1 MRRLAALVA
10 LLSGLLLVVA
20 SLAYSMFDRTEKA
33 ERILDRF
40 EFLTLGDNPE
50 RYLTEAEITR
60 DGSTELVG
68 TAIPALAREAEIAE
82 PELGERYRALA
93 AAQAEV
99 PAAREFSVRYSEQL
113 DAVDEEFQAVY
124 DIPVPWLPLTAT
136 AWMFLLA
143 GLASVLAGV
152 AALRTRGRAPIVAIL
167 ALGAAIAVGPVAL
180 GGVGRAGDGEDVKD
194 FAERGLTDRAATAA
208 GAASA
213 SLDDLVVETEER
225 TLPDIAASSG
235 VSEQALDRELEE
247 RFPDA
252 ARFLEEWDVIG
263 PRLARLADGVSASV
277 DEFES
282 AKKLPIALS
291 VWLLV
296 GVGVAMALAAGF
308 ALLRERPNEELL
320 IPPHQR

>member
-40 EFLTLGDNPE
+40 EFLTLGDNPQ

-99 PAAREFSVRYSEQL
+99 PEAREFSVRYSEQL
-113 DAVDEEFQAVY
+113 DAVEEEFQAVY

-143 GLASVLAGV
+143 GLASVIAGV
-152 AALRTRGRAPIVAIL
+152 VALRTGGRAPIVAIL

-180 GGVGRAGDGEDVKD
+180 GGIGRAGDGEDVKD

-213 SLDDLVVETEER
+213 S
-225 TLPDIAASSG
+225 
-235 VSEQALDRELEE
+235 
-247 RFPDA
+247 
-252 ARFLEEWDVIG
+252 
-263 PRLARLADGVSASV
+263 
-277 DEFES
+277 
-282 AKKLPIALS
+282 
-291 VWLLV
+291 
-296 GVGVAMALAAGF
+296 
-308 ALLRERPNEELL
+308 
-320 IPPHQR
+320 